1 MVLLN
6 LKPCI
11 CKMMKIMDKR
21 MKEVMVVTKENN
33 KMTEETGEMLEVT
46 EVTEV
51 TDTIMI
57 GMTEEEDTMEVEEA
71 TIEVVIEIKTRM

>member
-46 EVTEV
+46 EVT
-51 TDTIMI
+51 DTIMI